1 MKKTK
6 TLTIKQENFCQ
17 AYIRHGN
24 KSAAYREAYDISG
37 MAQRTIWGKAL
48 VVGKNA
54 GVIARIEEL
63 QQEAQARNNITLD
76 EIIQELA
83 AIVRFDIADLY
94 DDNGALKNIA
104 DMPKATR
111 QMIQQL
117 DISEVYGRNSEG
129 VRDVVG
135 AVKKVKTYSRTDA
148 IEKLMKHLGGYE
160 KDNQQSKPIQNIVFL
175 NLGDGEP
182 E

>member
-1 MKKTK
+1 MKNPK
-6 TLTIKQENFCQ
+6 TLTIKQENFCR
-17 AYIRHGN
+17 AYLRLGN
-24 KSAAYREAYDISG
+24 KSAAYREAYNVYDKPIVAPSATRISSNP
-37 MAQRTIWGKAL
+37 L
-48 VVGKNA
+48 VM
-54 GVIARIEEL
+54 ARIKEL
-63 QQEAQARNNITLD
+63 QQEAQVRNNITLD
-76 EIIQELA
+76 ELLQNLA
-83 AIVRFDIADLY
+83 AMVRFDIADLY
-94 DDNGALKNIA
+94 DENGSLIALK
-104 DMPKATR
+104 DMPLETR

-117 DISEVYGRNSEG
+117 DVSEVYGRNSEG

-135 AVKKVKTYSRTDA
+135 AVKKIKTYSRTDA